1 MSQSSNLEASS
12 DGLIMGGLAAGAHD
26 ARKTL
31 SEEFSSTF
39 ADAFKKLTAPN
50 PDAQPD
56 NTPNRLHS
64 QLPSEGSSSEVQRK
78 ESTSPSLIDAA
89 KRAAQN
95 AIEGG
100 SAKKNGSN
108 SEIENGITNKLSDLI
123 DNSITDKK
131 IFNPSKYEVTDKDRQ
146 LAKEKLSRGLSDLIP
161 EADRKLIKQL
171 QHAVIDGDVEA
182 MKKGLNQLA
191 DDPARMERFIKALNS
206 QLNGI
211 ELSKDGKGNVLLY
224 AKHGNTALSINPG
237 SGETSVRAVERQ
249 ADGSVLL
256 KPGEI
261 INRTA
266 SGIMQSLG
274 DNVTRN
280 LTGWYNRL
288 DSKHEK

>member
-1 MSQSSNLEASS
+1 MSQSSNFEASS
-12 DGLIMGGLAAGAHD
+12 DGLIMGGLAAGSHD

-31 SEEFSSTF
+31 SEEFSATF
-39 ADAFKKLTAPN
+39 ADALKKLTAPN

-56 NTPNRLHS
+56 NTPNRQHS
-64 QLPSEGSSSEVQRK
+64 QLQSEGSSSEVQRA
-78 ESTSPSLIDAA
+78 ENTAPSLIDAA

-95 AIEGG
+95 AIESG
-100 SAKKNGSN
+100 SAKKNGSTD
-108 SEIENGITNKLSDLI
+108 IENGMLSKLSDRL
-123 DNSITDKK
+123 DNSILEKK
-131 IFNPSKYEVTDKDRQ
+131 IFNPSYEVTDRDRQ

-161 EADRKLIKQL
+161 EADRKLLKQM

-211 ELSKDGKGNVLLY
+211 ELSKDGKGNVLMY
-224 AKHGNTALSINPG
+224 AKRGNTALSINPD